1 MVARSITIRHLEI
14 GSSGLHAHF
23 EHLECSYRPMTTSPS
38 TTAAQKLRE
47 EIHNF
52 YWGVWSELGVSGWGR
67 THNDWAIDPEPL
79 IAFSPSVIASE
90 PRLRDEVIDWCSDNW
105 RHISAVRLRHLL
117 KDNPEEDTDA
127 WGQLAATVNRLS
139 GSAKWPRATS
149 ERDFTRTG
157 RSSLRPLSE
166 GSMIYLRMR
175 SIFGLTARTEIL
187 RYLLFTGERSTAAML
202 ATQVNY
208 AKRNVAEACESLS
221 RARTASRQADRQPAV
236 FLAGREQDAVGL
248 PRALRR
254 HPPGLGIPVSGRQR
268 TLSVDRERDIEREG
282 SHGPDPR
289 SVQRNSGRP
298 RIASTRAPQLCHW
311 LCVPADLVHLGS
323 CGCEITCR
331 RGMARGCRQSGTTA
345 DISRL
350 VRGPV
355 AVEIRG

>member
-1 MVARSITIRHLEI
+1 
-14 GSSGLHAHF
+14 
-23 EHLECSYRPMTTSPS
+23 MTTSPS

-117 KDNPEEDTDA
+117 NDNPEEDTDA
-127 WGQLAATVNRLS
+127 WGQFAATVNRLS

-157 RSSLRPLSE
+157 RSTLRPLSE

-221 RARTASRQADRQPAV
+221 RAGLLHSKQIGNRLYFSLADSKTLLDFLGPYADIRPDWASLFRVVNGLFRWTGSETSNERVLMVQTHAAFSEIRDDLESLRLELPSYVIGSAFLPIWYTWAV
-236 FLAGREQDAVGL
+236 AVAKSFAAGEWPVDAGRA
-248 PRALRR
+248 ALR
-254 HPPGLGIPVSGRQR
+254 PTSPGLFG
-268 TLSVDRERDIEREG
+268 
-282 SHGPDPR
+282 
-289 SVQRNSGRP
+289 
-298 RIASTRAPQLCHW
+298 TR
-311 LCVPADLVHLGS
+311 
-323 CGCEITCR
+323 
-331 RGMARGCRQSGTTA
+331 
-345 DISRL
+345 
-350 VRGPV
+350 
-355 AVEIRG
+355 